1 MAICPVAPG
10 AGPLD
15 TLGHPGGGQVDPGV
29 RGAAGWR
36 VVVGH
41 GGGGVGAGAE
51 GQVPDGH
58 ISCRGVLT
66 AACPDLHIGNNLWIW
81 VFNIFLHH
89 SIKLDLIEILK
100 RFAKVRILTLM

>member
-1 MAICPVAPG
+1 MWQLVAICPVPPG

-36 VVVGH
+36 VVVGYS
-41 GGGGVGAGAE
+41 GGGVGARAE

-58 ISCRGVLT
+58 VSCRHVLT
-66 AACPDLHIGNNLWIW
+66 APCPDLYIGNNLRIW
-81 VFNIFLHH
+81 VFNFFLHH
-89 SIKLDLIEILK
+89 SIKFDLIEILK
-100 RFAKVRILTLM
+100 RFAK

>member
-1 MAICPVAPG
+1 MVFTGAFLRQFVVICPVAPG

-41 GGGGVGAGAE
+41 GGGGVAAGAE
-51 GQVPDGH
+51 GQVPDSYVSCGVCLLRPAQIFTLET
-58 ISCRGVLT
+58 ISGFGFST
-66 AACPDLHIGNNLWIW
+66 FSSTTP
-81 VFNIFLHH
+81 
-89 SIKLDLIEILK
+89 SSLIS
-100 RFAKVRILTLM
+100 